1 MRDARF
7 RRVWSPLESHYKA
20 GPRRARLS
28 ARLPISRLS
37 CNYHVTGSP
46 VPRHRGNQSNEAPI
60 LRRDGRSLFQVTRSR
75 VLNTTPLYNAVE

>member
-7 RRVWSPLESHYKA
+7 RRVRSPESHYKA
-20 GPRRARLS
+20 GPRRVRLS

-46 VPRHRGNQSNEAPI
+46 VPRDRGNQSK
-60 LRRDGRSLFQVTRSR
+60 RSADITSGSIVIPNYALARLVHFR
-75 VLNTTPLYNAVE
+75 TPL

>member
-7 RRVWSPLESHYKA
+7 RRVRSPSLYKA
-20 GPRRARLS
+20 SPRRARLS

-46 VPRHRGNQSNEAPI
+46 VPRHRGNQSKRSADITSGSIVIPNYALARFVHDVI
-60 LRRDGRSLFQVTRSR
+60 L
-75 VLNTTPLYNAVE
+75 